1 MMAMR
6 LLMVSSGV
14 NYLIG
19 REVPK
24 LSPCGPI
31 VYTDQTTRRE
41 GVLAFA
47 PWRRTGTLAAPHA
60 AL

>member
-1 MMAMR
+1 
-6 LLMVSSGV
+6 MVSSGV

-47 PWRRTGTLAAPHA
+47 PRRRTGTLAAPHA